1 MDVDA
6 GQDVGVRADSGPSPG
21 VVEVE
26 GDDGAA
32 KVVLAGV
39 KPGERGVCVCA
50 EESSERR
57 RCARSRRAMR
67 SGTSLVACMVCMK
80 RDQQSKPCVCVCANS
95 KPRRTSMYNEGT
107 CKLSK
112 EKNTQIYVYHIRYV

>member
-1 MDVDA
+1 MDA
-6 GQDVGVRADSGPSPG
+6 GVRAESGPSPGPSPG

-26 GDDGAA
+26 GDEGAA

-39 KPGERGVCVCA
+39 KPGERGVCVCV

-67 SGTSLVACMVCMK
+67 SGTSLVACIWI
-80 RDQQSKPCVCVCANS
+80 QQ
-95 KPRRTSMYNEGT
+95 
-107 CKLSK
+107 
-112 EKNTQIYVYHIRYV
+112 H